1 MPKYIPALTVLL
13 FFFMG
18 LAGRVAG
25 AGEGGGSEPID
36 RLNLGM
42 EKYYAAQDFF
52 YRQRDPDK
60 AVELLE
66 AAEELFGGAE
76 DDYARSYWLG
86 RAAFLKARIKTEEG
100 KEEEATEA
108 FLQCEAAARSA
119 LACDRGASEALR
131 LLGEALVERNKND
144 SAFAWAYLPQA
155 FLLLEKAAVLDREN
169 RVARSALAGYY
180 LEAPL
185 LLGGNPKKAL
195 AILENLPAS
204 EDRHEEFLAAFRL
217 GRAYALDSRKEEAA
231 ALLTRALA
239 IYPED
244 PQVREELRR
253 LRAEEE
259 VQNFRLSF
267 YPILPPADG
276 LVLDGGVMVEYGG
289 FSPYLSG
296 SYDLVE
302 QLVYYSL
309 ATRLTLSPAATAE
322 VGYFRQ
328 YASRHPGYQYREG
341 AGGRALLAGR
351 VGEVSWRLIFST
363 GKSAV
368 TGRRRSTSLRYRRLR
383 RNPFMRIGGKRWVF
397 ILRSPPAGWR
407 RRIII

>member
-185 LLGGNPKKAL
+185 LLGEK
-195 AILENLPAS
+195 
-204 EDRHEEFLAAFRL
+204 
-217 GRAYALDSRKEEAA
+217 
-231 ALLTRALA
+231 
-239 IYPED
+239 
-244 PQVREELRR
+244 
-253 LRAEEE
+253 
-259 VQNFRLSF
+259 
-267 YPILPPADG
+267 
-276 LVLDGGVMVEYGG
+276 
-289 FSPYLSG
+289 SPC
-296 SYDLVE
+296 
-302 QLVYYSL
+302 
-309 ATRLTLSPAATAE
+309 
-322 VGYFRQ
+322 
-328 YASRHPGYQYREG
+328 HPGEPPCFRRPARRVFSRLPVGEG
-341 AGGRALLAGR
+341 LRFGKPERGSGGLIDPGSCHLPGRSAGPGGIEKTAGGRGGTKFPAQLL
-351 VGEVSWRLIFST
+351 
-363 GKSAV
+363 
-368 TGRRRSTSLRYRRLR
+368 
-383 RNPFMRIGGKRWVF
+383 PH
-397 ILRSPPAGWR
+397 PPAGG
-407 RRIII
+407 RIGAGRGRDG